1 MYFIGKQCFWFSMEN
16 KSNYDICSFTLTNT
30 SNFAAIL
37 NILFVFKKDL
47 LNQFISMGSDDR
59 HCFCFFLSC
68 RSLVDDE
75 PFFSQWLI
83 ANLWDK
89 FISIC
94 GNSLLIMAHLFYIF
108 IVSYLTV
115 IHFFTHLLC
124 EIYCSWYAKLSS
136 VEEDFDR
143 QWKYSNLCS
152 KQTWVERRK
161 KFQQICS
168 ELIQFNRFFWLI
180 HIYTKK
186 ICPVDQ
192 QISWTYKNKIW
203 HSSVIKYYWS
213 WS

>member
-1 MYFIGKQCFWFSMEN
+1 M
-16 KSNYDICSFTLTNT
+16 T
-30 SNFAAIL
+30 S
-37 NILFVFKKDL
+37 
-47 LNQFISMGSDDR
+47 
-59 HCFCFFLSC
+59 LS
-68 RSLVDDE
+68 SAK
-75 PFFSQWLI
+75 WLI

-89 FISIC
+89 VMSIC
-94 GNSLLIMAHLFYIF
+94 GNSLLIMAHLIYIF

-115 IHFFTHLLC
+115 IHFFTRLLC
-124 EIYCSWYAKLSS
+124 EIYCSWYAKLGS

-186 ICPVDQ
+186 KICPVDQ
-192 QISWTYKNKIW
+192 QMSCTYKNKIW